1 MNNVWLPSNNP
12 FVDSK
17 TKFRSFEPSPKYALA
32 LAKKADSS
40 KNPDL
45 SEKGLERAQEWKTLF
60 SEINFDAVYSTDF
73 NRTLQTIQ
81 PIVEGNNQ
89 LLKIYNPK
97 MIDIEA
103 FKKETHGKTILI
115 VGHSNTIP
123 NMVNQIIKEN
133 KYTNIEENQFGNLYI
148 VTLFENQIVSQLL
161 HSK

>member
-1 MNNVWLPSNNP
+1 MNKNIVLLLFFWIQVTLGQNTITLYY
-12 FVDSK
+12 FI
-17 TKFRSFEPSPKYALA
+17 RHAE
-32 LAKKADSS
+32 KADSS

-45 SEKGLERAQEWKTLF
+45 SEKGLERAQQWKILF
-60 SEINFDAVYSTDF
+60 SKIDFDGVYSTDF

-81 PIVEGNNQ
+81 PIVADNNR

-97 MIDIEA
+97 MMDVEA

-133 KYTNIEENQFGNLYI
+133 KYTDIEENQFGNLYI
-148 VTLFENQIVSQLL
+148 VTLFENQILSQLL
-161 HSK
+161 HLK

>member
-1 MNNVWLPSNNP
+1 MKKIIVFLLFFCFQISLGQNTITQYY
-12 FVDSK
+12 FI
-17 TKFRSFEPSPKYALA
+17 RHAE
-32 LAKKADSS
+32 KADSS

-45 SEKGLERAQEWKTLF
+45 SEKGLERAQGWKALF
-60 SEINFDAVYSTDF
+60 SEIKFDAVYSTDF

-81 PIVEGNNQ
+81 PIVAGNNQ

-161 HSK
+161 HLK

>member
-1 MNNVWLPSNNP
+1 MKKIIVFLLFFCLQISLGQNTITQYY
-12 FVDSK
+12 F
-17 TKFRSFEPSPKYALA
+17 TRHAE
-32 LAKKADSS
+32 KADSS

-81 PIVEGNNQ
+81 PIVADNNQ

-161 HSK
+161 HLK

>member
-1 MNNVWLPSNNP
+1 MKKIIVLLLFFWIQVTLSQNTITQYY
-12 FVDSK
+12 FI
-17 TKFRSFEPSPKYALA
+17 RHAE
-32 LAKKADSS
+32 KADSS

-45 SEKGLERAQEWKTLF
+45 SEKGLERAQEWKALF
-60 SEINFDAVYSTDF
+60 SEIKFDAVYSTDF

-81 PIVEGNNQ
+81 PIVAGNNQ

-103 FKKETHGKTILI
+103 FNKETHGKTILI

-123 NMVNQIIKEN
+123 NMINQIIKEN
-133 KYTNIEENQFGNLYI
+133 KYTNIEENEFGNLYI

-161 HSK
+161 HLK

>member
-1 MNNVWLPSNNP
+1 MKKIIVFLLFFCFQISLGQNTITQYY
-12 FVDSK
+12 FI
-17 TKFRSFEPSPKYALA
+17 RHAE
-32 LAKKADSS
+32 KADSS

-45 SEKGLERAQEWKTLF
+45 SEKGLERAQEWRALF
-60 SEINFDAVYSTDF
+60 SEIKFDAVYSTDF

-81 PIVEGNNQ
+81 PIIADNNQ

-161 HSK
+161 HLK

>member
-1 MNNVWLPSNNP
+1 MKKIIVFLLFFCLQISLGQNTITQYY
-12 FVDSK
+12 FI
-17 TKFRSFEPSPKYALA
+17 RHAE
-32 LAKKADSS
+32 KADSS

-81 PIVEGNNQ
+81 PIVAGNNQ

-123 NMVNQIIKEN
+123 NMINQIIKEN
-133 KYTNIEENQFGNLYI
+133 KYTNIEENEFGNLYI

-161 HSK
+161 HLK

>member
-1 MNNVWLPSNNP
+1 MKKNIVLLLFFWIQVTLGQNTITQYY
-12 FVDSK
+12 FI
-17 TKFRSFEPSPKYALA
+17 RHAE
-32 LAKKADSS
+32 KADSS

-45 SEKGLERAQEWKTLF
+45 SEKGLERAQQWKTLF
-60 SEINFDAVYSTDF
+60 SKINFDGVYSTDF

-81 PIVEGNNQ
+81 PIVADNNR

-97 MIDIEA
+97 MMDVEV

-133 KYTNIEENQFGNLYI
+133 KYTDIEENQFGNLYI
-148 VTLFENQIVSQLL
+148 VTLFENQILSQLL
-161 HSK
+161 HLK

>member
-1 MNNVWLPSNNP
+1 M
-12 FVDSK
+12 
-17 TKFRSFEPSPKYALA
+17 
-32 LAKKADSS
+32 KKIIVFLLFFCFQISLGQNTFTQYYFIRHAEKGDSS

-81 PIVEGNNQ
+81 PIVAGNNK

-161 HSK
+161 HLK